1 MSNHPVP
8 NNQTVPPRSPSF
20 ELPIILVALLVG
32 GVLGWLSVARYLG
45 YNAGM
50 LDLGNMA
57 QAIWSG
63 TQGEPLVVT
72 FPDGPLSRLSLH
84 VELIYF
90 LFVPFY
96 ALVPDPRLLLV
107 AQAAL
112 FVLGAVP
119 VYRLTMRQTG
129 QQFAARALVLIY
141 LFYPVAQTGV
151 LFDFHGDTLAM
162 PLLLF
167 ALDALDSRSWGRYA
181 FFAAL
186 ALSCKFYVAVPVAGI
201 GGTLLLWGQR
211 MGAGP
216 DDQRRGAWRLAG
228 GLTLLAAVVYGAV
241 AFFVVRPLFAPPAGS
256 GDLPATTG
264 SYLHFYFGQAAELW
278 NTFGDRLLNAVIVF
292 VPALFVAWRGWR
304 WLLAGLPLA
313 AAMLLSS
320 GPGGSYDYRYHHYAL
335 VVPFVVMATIVGTR
349 SLISPSARPDNAPPP
364 RRRIWRAD
372 LGMTV
377 VSVVLFAVL
386 MVDTP
391 LNPLFWV
398 GLPGQG
404 LDPSAY
410 GRTARDAQKDWFL
423 ANVVPPRAPIAAS
436 MFLAPHIANRETLY
450 LVRYPDDAGAERL
463 PAILPQVDNV
473 LTDALFDYFIPLGE
487 ESYGG
492 GVGYEHQAI
501 ALVLRDPSFGLVAE
515 HDGLLLFE
523 RGAGPP
529 RTLAQE
535 VTVVEQ
541 SPAAPSISPL
551 AVFGDTIG
559 LLEASVVVLKEER
572 GQKAAGP
579 PAGEEETGMT
589 RCRAVFEWV
598 VAGPAPPARDHFAVS
613 RIVNGAVSN
622 GNTVSAGEYPVR
634 YPHLPTLALLPPDRW
649 QPGQIIREVFE
660 VELPGP
666 LPEGS
671 RWRVEWYSPAHPYS
685 YTTDARSRLPGQ
697 YEFDIK

>member
-1 MSNHPVP
+1 MSNHPVS
-8 NNQTVPPRSPSF
+8 TRTLPPRSPLF
-20 ELPIILVALLVG
+20 DLPIILVALLVG

-129 QQFAARALVLIY
+129 QRFAARALVLIY

-167 ALDALDSRSWGRYA
+167 ALDALDARSWGRYA
-181 FFAAL
+181 LFVAL

-211 MGAGP
+211 MGAGAG
-216 DDQRRGAWRLAG
+216 DQQRGAWRLAG

-264 SYLHFYFGQAAELW
+264 SYLRFYFGQAAELW

-313 AAMLLSS
+313 MAMLLSS

-349 SLISPSARPDNAPPP
+349 SLISPPARPVNAPSP
-364 RRRIWRAD
+364 RRRAWRAD
-372 LGMTV
+372 LGITV
-377 VSVVLFAVL
+377 VSVVLFAAL
-386 MVDTP
+386 LVDTP

-398 GLPGQG
+398 GPPGQG

-450 LVRYPDDAGAERL
+450 LVRYADDAGAERL
-463 PAILPQVDNV
+463 PAILPRVDNV
-473 LTDALFDYFIPLGE
+473 LTDALFDYFIPLEG

-492 GVGYEHQAI
+492 GVGYEHETI
-501 ALVLRDPSFGLVAE
+501 ALVLRDPAFGLVAE

-529 RTLAQE
+529 RSLVQE

-541 SPAAPSISPL
+541 SPAAPADSSL

-559 LLEASVVVLKEER
+559 LVEASVVV
-572 GQKAAGP
+572 QAAGK
-579 PAGEEETGMT
+579 AGTERT

-598 VAGPAPPARDHFAVS
+598 VAGPAPPARDYFAVS
-613 RIVNGAVSN
+613 RIVNGAESS
-622 GNTVSAGEYPVR
+622 GNAGSAGEYPVR
-634 YPHLPTLALLPPDRW
+634 YVHLPTLALLPPDRW
-649 QPGQIIREVFE
+649 QPGQIIREEFE
-660 VELPGP
+660 VDLPGP

-685 YTTDARSRLPGQ
+685 YATDARSRLPGR
-697 YEFDIK
+697 YEFEIQVR